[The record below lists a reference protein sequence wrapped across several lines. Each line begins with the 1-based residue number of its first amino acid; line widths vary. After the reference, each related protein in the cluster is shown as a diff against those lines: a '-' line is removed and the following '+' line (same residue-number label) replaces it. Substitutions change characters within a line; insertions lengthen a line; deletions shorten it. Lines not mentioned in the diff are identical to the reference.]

1 MSNGTHCG
9 KKHLGIKG
17 AFIPYADK
25 EVNIENYQVLDC
37 RYEVKWHD
45 CKNYK

>member
-9 KKHLGIKG
+9 KKHWGLKG

-25 EVNIENYQVLDC
+25 EV
-37 RYEVKWHD
+37 K
-45 CKNYK
+45 